1 MYSYDLHKL
10 GFSSNEHILSRY
22 PNGTHR
28 MAEAGTLVSIVRRV
42 YFRKR
47 SIVAVTKETF
57 SGHGY
62 VTREQIRGSEWN
74 RAVSIRLAEWV
85 IRAAEPISDVA
96 QGEESERHLLVI
108 LAGIGACT
116 YRRDVTDG

>member
-1 MYSYDLHKL
+1 
-10 GFSSNEHILSRY
+10 
-22 PNGTHR
+22 
-28 MAEAGTLVSIVRRV
+28 MAEAGTLVSIVQRV

-74 RAVSIRLAEWV
+74 RAVSIRLAEQTRWWV

-96 QGEESERHLLVI
+96 QGVESERHLLAI